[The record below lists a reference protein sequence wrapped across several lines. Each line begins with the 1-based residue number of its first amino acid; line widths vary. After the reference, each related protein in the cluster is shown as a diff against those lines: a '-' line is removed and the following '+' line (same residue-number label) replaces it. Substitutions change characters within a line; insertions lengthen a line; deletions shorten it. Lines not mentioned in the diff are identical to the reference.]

1 MTIAKY
7 LRLSDADGDLNRGG
21 KDESNSIVNQRNLL
35 DSFIQQKEDF
45 SNAAVL
51 EFCDDGWSGKNF
63 ERPAVTEMLSQVKQ
77 GKIQCI
83 IVKDLSRFG
92 RDYLTVGNYISSVF
106 PFLGVRFIAVNDG
119 LDSARPGDVDSL
131 DTSFKALLYDLYS
144 RDLSRKVKSAK
155 RLRAKRGDF
164 VAPFA
169 PYGYQKDPQNHSR
182 LIIDPPAAETV
193 RRIFRLIANGHSAV
207 QIAKLLNSE
216 SIPTPM
222 LYKRAAGC
230 SRSRWPSVRE
240 DNFWTG
246 HSVAKI
252 LRDERYL
259 GMNIYLKRERDI
271 VGSTHTVK
279 VCQENRIKVAHA
291 HKGIVTQDEFDRA
304 QAALRDFKEHSPY
317 TEKQPLARK
326 VRCGECGHIL
336 TRSNGKEKYYYCQ
349 THRMLDGTGCIE
361 VHILEKELLAAILD
375 SLRAQAAAA
384 VDMGKLYEEQHKNQ
398 QNSKASQLQNQ
409 AALKEKEG
417 QLNREA
423 KDLYERF
430 ALGEISREEYLS
442 EKETVSAQ
450 RAAIQKQIWEIDA
463 ALNKTSQQ
471 PENPALAV
479 FQKYAD
485 VQELTPEI
493 LSDILQE
500 VRVYTGGRL
509 EIVWKYG
516 DLAKS
521 SKVF

>member
-45 SNAAVL
+45 SGAVVL

-63 ERPAVTEMLSQVKQ
+63 ERPAVTEMLAQVKQ

-164 VAPFA
+164 IAPFA
-169 PYGYQKDPQNHSR
+169 PYGYRKDPQSHSR

-193 RRIFRLIANGHSAV
+193 RHIFHLITEGHSAV

-216 SIPTPM
+216 GISTPM

-246 HSVAKI
+246 HAVAKI

-259 GMNIYLKRERDI
+259 GMNVYLKRERDI

-279 VCQENRIKVAHA
+279 VSRDDWIKVADA
-291 HKGIVTQDEFDRA
+291 HEGIITQDEFDRA
-304 QAALRDFKEHSPY
+304 QAALRDFKEHSPC

-326 VRCGECGHIL
+326 VRCGECGHVL
-336 TRSNGKEKYYYCQ
+336 ARSYGKEKYYYCQ
-349 THRMLDGTGCIE
+349 THRVLDGTDCIE
-361 VHILEKELLAAILD
+361 VHIPEKELLAAILD

-384 VDMGKLYEEQHKNQ
+384 VDMGRLGEEQRKKQQKN
-398 QNSKASQLQNQ
+398 KASRLREL
-409 AALKEKEG
+409 ASLKEKEG
-417 QLNREA
+417 QLSREA

-430 ALGEISREEYLS
+430 ALGEISREKYLS
-442 EKETVSAQ
+442 RKETVSAQ
-450 RAAIQKQIWEIDA
+450 RAAVQKQIQKMDA
-463 ALNKTSQQ
+463 ALGEASQQ
-471 PENPALAV
+471 TEAPALAA

-493 LSDILQE
+493 LSDVLQE

-516 DLAKS
+516 DLTKS
-521 SKVF
+521 GK

>member
-1 MTIAKY
+1 MTVAKY

-21 KDESNSIVNQRNLL
+21 KDESNSIANQRNLL
-35 DSFIQQKEDF
+35 DSFIQKKEDF
-45 SNAAVL
+45 SDAAVL

-63 ERPAVTEMLSQVKQ
+63 ERPAVTEMLARVKQ

-119 LDSARPGDVDSL
+119 LDSARPGDMDSL

-155 RLRAKRGDF
+155 RARASRGDF
-164 VAPFA
+164 IAPFA
-169 PYGYQKDPQNHSR
+169 PYGYQKDPQIHSR

-193 RRIFRLIANGHSAV
+193 RRIFHLITEGHSAV
-207 QIAKLLNSE
+207 QIAKILNNE
-216 SIPTPM
+216 SVPTPM

-246 HSVAKI
+246 AAVTKI
-252 LRDERYL
+252 LRDECYL
-259 GMNIYLKRERDI
+259 GANIYGKRERDI
-271 VGSTHTVK
+271 IGSTHTVK

-291 HKGIVTQDEFDRA
+291 HEGIVTQDEFGRA

-326 VRCGECGHIL
+326 IRCGECGHIL
-336 TRSNGKEKYYYCQ
+336 ARSYGKGKYYYCQ
-349 THRMLDGTGCIE
+349 THRVLDGTDCIE
-361 VHILEKELLAAILD
+361 VHIPERELLAAILD
-375 SLRAQAAAA
+375 SLRTQAAAA
-384 VDMGKLYEEQHKNQ
+384 VDMGRLYEEQRKKQQKN
-398 QNSKASQLQNQ
+398 KASQLRELT
-409 AALKEKEG
+409 ALKEKEG

-442 EKETVSAQ
+442 GKEAVSAQ
-450 RAAIQKQIWEIDA
+450 RAAIQKQIQEIEA
-463 ALNKTSQQ
+463 ALDETSQQ
-471 PENPALAV
+471 PENPTLAV

-493 LSDILQE
+493 LGTVLQE
-500 VRVYTGGRL
+500 VHVYTGGRL

-516 DLAKS
+516 DLTKS
-521 SKVF
+521 GK